1 MGAFRLKRA
10 PRVPTVSP
18 VIVAVVV
25 SIAMVVIGFELFAD
39 LLFATPPETLC
50 PVRAGTGIPCPGCGG
65 TRSARALIQ
74 FDVVSAFA
82 HNPLLA
88 FGALVLLA
96 ALLMRLV
103 FGRTLETSMSQ
114 RQWTWL
120 GVSLGVLI
128 LLNWGWVLGRHGI
141 LPFGNAPSSAGV
153 ATTAQTHQA
162 Q

>member
-10 PRVPTVSP
+10 PRVPAVSP
-18 VIVAVVV
+18 VIAALVVA
-25 SIAMVVIGFELFAD
+25 IAMGVIGFELFTD

-74 FDVVSAFA
+74 FDLVSAFA

-88 FGALVLLA
+88 FGALVMLA
-96 ALLMRLV
+96 ALLIRLV
-103 FGRTLETSMSQ
+103 CGRTLETSMSQ

-120 GVSLGVLI
+120 GIAVGVLI
-128 LLNWGWVLGRHGI
+128 LLNWGWILGRHGI
-141 LPFGNAPSSAGV
+141 LPLGNAPASAGV
-153 ATTAQTHQA
+153 TTISQ
-162 Q
+162 

>member
-10 PRVPTVSP
+10 PRVPAVSP
-18 VIVAVVV
+18 VIAAVVA
-25 SIAMVVIGFELFAD
+25 SIVTVVIGFELFAD

-74 FDVVSAFA
+74 FDLVSAFA

-88 FGALVLLA
+88 FGALVMLA
-96 ALLMRLV
+96 ALLIRLV
-103 FGRTLETSMSQ
+103 CGRTLETSMSQ

-120 GVSLGVLI
+120 GIALGVLI
-128 LLNWGWVLGRHGI
+128 LLNWGWVLGRHGV
-141 LPFGNAPSSAGV
+141 LPLGNAASSSAEV
-153 ATTAQTHQA
+153 STPSQ
-162 Q
+162 